1 MAEAAASAQYSLSE
15 FGAQTESVLNEWMEA
30 TAQSLMDGVDG
41 IILTVFTV
49 WLLWQGYR
57 LLWGEYRSSKEFF
70 WSLMKGGA
78 VVIFAVTMDL
88 YSDYVIDGIR
98 NLDSWLIGW
107 LPSAG
112 GESHQSV
119 WASASDLWTVGWA
132 GIGEFFAF
140 AMDLAGVTTPS
151 GWIALILG
159 VSGFFLLA
167 VFLCAVIFGAVLTL
181 LIAKFSIALLVV
193 TGPLFLACGL
203 AESTKQVTVSWVR
216 SLVSNCLTVFFLSLI
231 MSLVSSLMQSQWS
244 LLSSIVASSD
254 LTIDGSGKMTVCF
267 KVIFLI
273 GISSFALCFVMNS
286 LAKVAQ
292 ALTGGAALSAG
303 GWGAT
308 APFVAG
314 FSAAKGPMKAAM
326 SIAGSSALKATE
338 SAAKGF
344 TKALGMGV
352 YGLSEAA
359 GAASDLRGPGGLGGF
374 SERRAGKV
382 QGAAQGGLMRA
393 VSSPAA
399 IGRSGDDSFE
409 SAAAATPPT
418 SPLPSSPPSLS
429 GAAGSAETPATVPPL
444 PTPPIPSSSSSPS
457 EGGADSSGNTE
468 REEEAKILSPSTERS
483 KENKIFRPF
492 HSVGSALSASGSQY
506 VRMGL
511 INAACRAEEE
521 GRIPGRVSSLVSG
534 VIEKSIAE
542 KNYMKSL
549 SERISG
555 GADAGEAPAP
565 LKSYIRNPHKYINSD
580 LTPFISKE
588 HKAKEAASPEPARR
602 PNELND
608 KKSEKSNEK

>member
-1 MAEAAASAQYSLSE
+1 MSEASSAAQFTLKE
-15 FGAQTESVLNEWMEA
+15 FGAQTESALNEWIEQ
-30 TAQSLMDGVDG
+30 TAQSLADGVDG

-78 VVIFAVTMDL
+78 VVILAVTMEL
-88 YSDYVIDGIR
+88 YSDYVVDGIR
-98 NLDSWLIGW
+98 NLDTWLIGW
-107 LPSAG
+107 LPNAG
-112 GESHQSV
+112 DGAHQSV
-119 WASASDLWTVGWA
+119 WACASDLWTVGWA
-132 GIGEFFAF
+132 GIGAFFAF

-203 AESTKQVTVSWVR
+203 AESTRQVAVSWLR
-216 SLVSNCLTVFFLSLI
+216 SLISNCLTVFFLSLI

-244 LLSSIVASSD
+244 LLSSIAASPD
-254 LTIDGSGKMTVCF
+254 LTIDDSGKMTVCF

-292 ALTGGAALSAG
+292 ALAGGAALSAG

-314 FSAAKGPMKAAM
+314 FSAAKAPLKAGM
-326 SIAGSSALKATE
+326 SIAGSSALKATGG
-338 SAAKGF
+338 AAKGI
-344 TKALGMGV
+344 TKALGMGA

-359 GAASDLRGPGGLGGF
+359 GAASGLRPEK
-374 SERRAGKV
+374 SKQAN
-382 QGAAQGGLMRA
+382 QGGLMRA
-393 VSSPAA
+393 VA
-399 IGRSGDDSFE
+399 GLTGKGESGKDLFGPD
-409 SAAAATPPT
+409 
-418 SPLPSSPPSLS
+418 
-429 GAAGSAETPATVPPL
+429 
-444 PTPPIPSSSSSPS
+444 SSSSSNPS
-457 EGGADSSGNTE
+457 NPYNLPPSSPNLPPTASSPLSLPDGELARTPLSAPPLGDSAGLSSVS
-468 REEEAKILSPSTERS
+468 EEASRSPGISNPDGHKDAAAPAEPAEE
-483 KENKIFRPF
+483 KENENKIFRPF

-511 INAACRAEEE
+511 MNAAYRAAHE
-521 GRIPGRVSSLVSG
+521 GCGFGKAASVVSG
-534 VIEKSIAE
+534 VIEKTIAE
-542 KNYMKSL
+542 KNYLKSL
-549 SERISG
+549 SDRTSG
-555 GADAGEAPAP
+555 KGEAGGAPAP
-565 LKSYIRNPHKYINSD
+565 LKSFIRSPYQHINPD
-580 LTPFISKE
+580 LTPFVSKG
-588 HKAKEAASPEPARR
+588 HKAKEAESPEK
-602 PNELND
+602 NQMTND
-608 KKSEKSNEK
+608 LNEKDTREKNEK